1 MVVPIKK
8 ELVQLLVKK
17 WSKFTVSYLGLQLHV
32 EIRYVEC
39 RYD

>member
-17 WSKFTVSYLGLQLHV
+17 WSKLTVSYLGLLLPAN
-32 EIRYVEC
+32 IC
-39 RYD
+39 RNQVC